1 VLYPV
6 SYTQDVFNLIVADMV
21 AVTETQYHG
30 QQCPNADC
38 SVHYHE
44 EPNPDYAEAQADLT
58 AAIARRDDWN
68 IMVVP
73 RSNDYVNAVNEYNN
87 TPAAGQPYAQQ
98 RVDSTYALFVQAV
111 NNWSSVFGIWGLN
124 IDGQLGANMQA
135 RLNREVAAAETA
147 RNNTPET
154 IRTPYYTCDHLH
166 TLHSFGLN
174 FYTAEQVMQDQKSAA
189 KMKDTEGK
197 VKSFDF
203 VTPMRTITR
212 HEDIN
217 AYLHQQ
223 IAKRI
228 ERPFDEMPKFRI
240 GDFTV
245 SVELRPGEMDQAML
259 AVKGQRDPSYSIPLG
274 SAANADNWQRIVNF
288 LDGSIEKA
296 IEDSNAKITKLE
308 TDLKQ
313 AQELVGVP
321 FDREEE
327 LLKAKIDFAELE
339 ARLSGLSEQQ
349 DAIIDPEETD
359 EEETAEERAERE
371 AYQNADDNDYPMILD
386 DNAPRHGPRR

>member
-1 VLYPV
+1 
-6 SYTQDVFNLIVADMV
+6 M
-21 AVTETQYHG
+21 
-30 QQCPNADC
+30 
-38 SVHYHE
+38 
-44 EPNPDYAEAQADLT
+44 
-58 AAIARRDDWN
+58 RD
-68 IMVVP
+68 
-73 RSNDYVNAVNEYNN
+73 S
-87 TPAAGQPYAQQ
+87 
-98 RVDSTYALFVQAV
+98 
-111 NNWSSVFGIWGLN
+111 
-124 IDGQLGANMQA
+124 
-135 RLNREVAAAETA
+135 
-147 RNNTPET
+147 
-154 IRTPYYTCDHLH
+154 
-166 TLHSFGLN
+166 
-174 FYTAEQVMQDQKSAA
+174 
-189 KMKDTEGK
+189 EGK
-197 VKSFDF
+197 VRSFGF
-203 VTPMRTITR
+203 VTPMRTIR
-212 HEDIN
+212 KHEDIN

-228 ERPFDEMPKFRI
+228 ERPFDEMPKYRI

-339 ARLSGLSEQQ
+339 ARLSGFSEQQ
-349 DAIIDPEETD
+349 DAIIDPDETD

-371 AYQNADDNDYPMILD
+371 AYQNADDDDYPMIPD
-386 DNAPRHGPRR
+386 DNAPRHPRQSREQTAEYCIIPGKAVARRSCAVRG